1 MAAHKAVEGAIG
13 DVCGANET
21 DDPSEM
27 IARAVDEHQRSL
39 LSYAGGILRD
49 PVAAQDAVQET
60 FLQLCRKARQV
71 ASSDE
76 PPTLAEF
83 AARLAPW
90 LFTVC
95 RTRVIDMQRKKT
107 PQSFATRRGFDEQGD
122 SAPEAAVMDPGPTPA
137 DAALASEEHRR
148 VADSIGSLTPKQR
161 EILQLR
167 MQAGLS
173 YREIADVTGLT
184 TSNVGFHLHQAV
196 ASLRD
201 QLVTA

>member
-1 MAAHKAVEGAIG
+1 MAAKAVSG
-13 DVCGANET
+13 DAGDASGANEAE
-21 DDPSEM
+21 DPSEL
-27 IARAVDEHQRSL
+27 IVRAVDEHQRSL
-39 LSYAGGILRD
+39 LAYASGLLRD
-49 PVAAQDAVQET
+49 PVAAQDAVQDT
-60 FLQLCRKARQV
+60 FLKLCRKARQV
-71 ASSDE
+71 AGSDE

-107 PQSFATRRGFDEQGD
+107 PQSFAMRRDSSESGD
-122 SAPEAAVMDPGPTPA
+122 NAPEAMVMDPGPTPA
-137 DAALASEEHRR
+137 DAAQASEEYRR
-148 VADSIGSLTPKQR
+148 VADSLCELTPKQR

-196 ASLRD
+196 TSLRKD
-201 QLVTA
+201 LQNIN

>member
-1 MAAHKAVEGAIG
+1 MVAQADSAGSG
-13 DVCGANET
+13 DVCGAVGR
-21 DDPSEM
+21 DDPSE
-27 IARAVDEHQRSL
+27 IISRAVDEHQQSL
-39 LSYAGGILRD
+39 LAYAAGLLRD
-49 PVAAQDAVQET
+49 PVAAQDAVQDT

-83 AARLAPW
+83 TARLAPW

-95 RTRVIDMQRKKT
+95 RTRVIDMQRKRK
-107 PQSFATRRGFDEQGD
+107 PQSFAVRHEPGETGEA
-122 SAPEAAVMDPGPTPA
+122 APEVAVMDPRPTPA
-137 DAALASEEHRR
+137 DAAQASEEHRR
-148 VADSIGSLTPKQR
+148 VADSLGGLTPKQR

-167 MQAGLS
+167 IQAGLS

-196 ASLRD
+196 ASLRK
-201 QLVTA
+201 QLATA

>member
-1 MAAHKAVEGAIG
+1 MPAQSLSGDSGAVAGAS
-13 DVCGANET
+13 D
-21 DDPSEM
+21 DDPSDV

-39 LSYAGGILRD
+39 LAYAAGLLRD
-49 PVAAQDAVQET
+49 PIAAQDAVQET

-71 ASSDE
+71 ASSDD
-76 PPTLAEF
+76 PPTLGEF

-107 PQSFATRRGFDEQGD
+107 PQSFSSRQGPTEP
-122 SAPEAAVMDPGPTPA
+122 AELGPEAIVSDPGPTPA
-137 DAALASEEHRR
+137 DAAQATEEHRL
-148 VADSIGSLTPKQR
+148 VADSISGLTPKQR
-161 EILQLR
+161 EVLQLR

-196 ASLRD
+196 ASLRK

>member
-1 MAAHKAVEGAIG
+1 MAAKAFSGDAGDASGASE
-13 DVCGANET
+13 VN
-21 DDPSEM
+21 DPREL
-27 IARAVDEHQRSL
+27 IARAVDTHQRSL
-39 LSYAGGILRD
+39 LAYAAGLLRD

-60 FLQLCRKARQV
+60 FLHLCRKTRQI
-71 ASSDE
+71 AGSDE

-107 PQSFATRRGFDEQGD
+107 PQSFARRRDSDQSGD
-122 SAPEAAVMDPGPTPA
+122 DAPEAVVVDPRPTPQ
-137 DAALASEEHRR
+137 DAAQASEEHRR
-148 VADSIGSLTPKQR
+148 VADSIGGLTPKQR

-167 MQAGLS
+167 MHAGLS

-184 TSNVGFHLHQAV
+184 TSNVGVHLHQAV
-196 ASLRD
+196 ASLRK
-201 QLVTA
+201 QLATA

>member
-1 MAAHKAVEGAIG
+1 MAVKDDPGASG
-13 DVCGANET
+13 GRPGASSD
-21 DDPSEM
+21 DDPSEL
-27 IARAVDEHQRSL
+27 IALAVDEHQRSL
-39 LSYAGGILRD
+39 LAYAAGLLRD
-49 PVAAQDAVQET
+49 PVAAQDAVQDT

-71 ASSDE
+71 AGSDE
-76 PPTLAEF
+76 PPTLTEF

-107 PQSFATRRGFDEQGD
+107 PQSFARRRDANESSD
-122 SAPEAAVMDPGPTPA
+122 NAPEALVMDPGPTPA
-137 DAALASEEHRR
+137 DAAQASEEHRR
-148 VADSIGSLTPKQR
+148 VADSIGDLTPKQR

-196 ASLRD
+196 ASLRK
-201 QLVTA
+201 QLATA

>member
-1 MAAHKAVEGAIG
+1 MAAKAVSADTGDASGASDI
-13 DVCGANET
+13 
-21 DDPSEM
+21 DDPSEL
-27 IARAVDEHQRSL
+27 IARAVQTHQRSL
-39 LSYAGGILRD
+39 LAYATGLLRD
-49 PVAAQDAVQET
+49 PVAAQDAVQDT

-71 ASSDE
+71 AGSEE

-107 PQSFATRRGFDEQGD
+107 PQSFPQRWDASARGDD
-122 SAPEAAVMDPGPTPA
+122 APEASVIDHRPTPH
-137 DAALASEEHRR
+137 DAAQANEEHQR
-148 VADSIGSLTPKQR
+148 VADSIGELTPKQR

-173 YREIADVTGLT
+173 YREIANVTGLT
-184 TSNVGFHLHQAV
+184 TSNVGVHLHQAV
-196 ASLRD
+196 ASLRK
-201 QLVTA
+201 QLATA